1 VERTRKVKQ
10 SRQAPIHI
18 PLDFETAV
26 GGLLKVDPK
35 QPVESVRKK
44 PLRKKKPAK

>member
-1 VERTRKVKQ
+1 MAKDQKTAQ
-10 SRQAPIHI
+10 RQPPIHI

-35 QPVESVRKK
+35 SPVESARKK
-44 PLRKKKPAK
+44 TAKRKAKK